1 MSAAPQAYLR
11 TKVLTA
17 SPAELRLLLLDG
29 AIRFAEQTKGG
40 YESRDLERALDGT
53 TKCQAILTEL
63 MCSLRPEHNPELCDK
78 LAALYT
84 YMYKRMVEASLSK
97 SADIVAEVI
106 GLLQYDRETW
116 SMLMKELVANGTTPP
131 TPSQTM
137 SSTVAATSSPSDPVP
152 GGRLSVRG

>member
-40 YESRDLERALDGT
+40 YETRDLERALDGT

-63 MCSLRPEHNPELCDK
+63 MCSLRPEHNPDLCDK
-78 LAALYT
+78 LSALYT
-84 YMYKRMVEASLSK
+84 YMYKRLVEASLSK
-97 SADIVAEVI
+97 DAEIVAEVI

-116 SMLMKELVANGTTPP
+116 SMLMKELVANGGGAPQTPDSTGAAPLAPSSQADP
-131 TPSQTM
+131 T
-137 SSTVAATSSPSDPVP
+137 ANR
-152 GGRLSVRG
+152 RLSVRG